1 MRRGIHEPI
10 TAIHH
15 EPEGCEL
22 IAPVQQPATAVMAS
36 PRRRHSRREVTQG
49 SIALTPL
56 PNDDTQSAGDRELQ
70 GKHVTVSSEAGNSV
84 AEFLRTGD
92 SRYPRR
98 AIVGAMVP
106 HRAQILSSGRD
117 GASNLDS
124 MAASRAPPNLFS
136 LAASSLS
143 PSSVRSVSPRCTV
156 RQRAEAGARRIYSA
170 AGSTRASGR
179 TAPFLA
185 EFVRSARIPRR
196 RYRGRRRYARFCYAL
211 RGRRT
216 R

>member
-1 MRRGIHEPI
+1 MVYNPPQIPIPSSRPITILRSRCVSRRGIHEPI

-70 GKHVTVSSEAGNSV
+70 GRHVTFSSEAGNSV

-98 AIVGAMVP
+98 AIVGATEP
-106 HRAQILSSGRD
+106 KYYPQDATGLLSSIQWQPREH
-117 GASNLDS
+117 LPT
-124 MAASRAPPNLFS
+124 MATPPV
-136 LAASSLS
+136 AC
-143 PSSVRSVSPRCTV
+143 VY
-156 RQRAEAGARRIYSA
+156 I
-170 AGSTRASGR
+170 STAC
-179 TAPFLA
+179 A
-185 EFVRSARIPRR
+185 
-196 RYRGRRRYARFCYAL
+196 
-211 RGRRT
+211 
-216 R
+216 